1 MPETSRAI
9 ASASSSVRYERL
21 PIVEREE
28 RSGKT
33 IIKLLPKE
41 DICSSMLLFAPAPTA
56 KAAMTAATPMMMP
69 SAVSIERVLF
79 LRRAV
84 TDAVNTS
91 GRAIIPASSFR

>member
-1 MPETSRAI
+1 
-9 ASASSSVRYERL
+9 
-21 PIVEREE
+21 
-28 RSGKT
+28 
-33 IIKLLPKE
+33 
-41 DICSSMLLFAPAPTA
+41 MLLFAPAPTA

-79 LRRAV
+79 LRSAV